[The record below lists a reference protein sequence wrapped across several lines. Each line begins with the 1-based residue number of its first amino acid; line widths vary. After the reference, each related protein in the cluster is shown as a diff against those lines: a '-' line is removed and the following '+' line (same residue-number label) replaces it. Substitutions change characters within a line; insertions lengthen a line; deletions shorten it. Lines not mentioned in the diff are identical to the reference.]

1 MQIVSA
7 CKILCQSLTP
17 SPADYEA
24 LRLYMMLP
32 EIVIYE
38 PPRNEIGFVAN
49 YGERIYRLQN
59 HAKLALCELM
69 LYIYLLIDYCSF

>member
-1 MQIVSA
+1 
-7 CKILCQSLTP
+7 
-17 SPADYEA
+17 
-24 LRLYMMLP
+24 MMLP